1 MSEPRVLI
9 VHDYLIQ
16 RGGAERVV
24 DALLDIYP
32 DAMLATSVISDDYRR
47 HHDGR
52 RITTTFLQRVPGAEP
67 AFRAL
72 LPLYPAAFRRMDA
85 AGVRPDH
92 TSAAAA
98 FAHHA
103 ALAAKAPVLVY
114 CHTPPRFLWRPGQY
128 FGDRRMARMVAE
140 PVLARLR
147 RLDREA
153 ARTPQQYTR
162 QQPHHRRADPADLP
176 PRCTVVYPPVAVDGS
191 APTGSATISTSWSR
205 GCWTTSASTWRW
217 RPAPGSAAADR
228 GRRRP
233 VGSTAARGRRPHGRV
248 PRAQGDDVVTDLME
262 RCRAFFFPG
271 EEDFG
276 ISPVEA
282 MAAGAPVIAFNRA
295 GATET
300 VLDGETGLL
309 FPEQTVDAVVQAIE
323 RLEAGTWPAERNRA
337 RPRTS
342 APSGSPTAFAATRT
356 SCSASPR
363 GLDDRSIGLRV
374 GEHRRHIEQGCRRCP
389 ADRQG
394 HRHRPRRRP
403 PRPTSSCSAT
413 RSWRCRHWASPAW
426 ACSRSPPW

>member
-72 LPLYPAAFRRMDA
+72 LPLYPAAFRRMRLPASDLIIISSS
-85 AGVRPDH
+85 G
-92 TSAAAA
+92 

-153 ARTPQQYTR
+153 ARAPQQYLANSRTTAERIR
-162 QQPHHRRADPADLP
+162 QIYHRDAP
-176 PRCTVVYPPVAVDGS
+176 VVYPPVAVDRFR
-191 APTGSATISTSWSR
+191 PDRERDDFYLVVSR
-205 GCWTTSASTWRW
+205 LLDYKRVDLAVAACTRLGR
-217 RPAPGSAAADR
+217 RLIVVGDGPSAARLREVAGPTVEFR
-228 GRRRP
+228 G
-233 VGSTAARGRRPHGRV
+233 
-248 PRAQGDDVVTDLME
+248 AQGDDVVTDLME

-337 RPRTS
+337 RAEDFRPERFADGIRGHADELLGIAART
-342 APSGSPTAFAATRT
+342 
-356 SCSASPR
+356 
-363 GLDDRSIGLRV
+363 
-374 GEHRRHIEQGCRRCP
+374 
-389 ADRQG
+389 
-394 HRHRPRRRP
+394 
-403 PRPTSSCSAT
+403 
-413 RSWRCRHWASPAW
+413 
-426 ACSRSPPW
+426 